1 MGLLNNAHKA
11 GQNIISYSELQQKRL
26 HSDVAAKNYNTLVIF
41 LQ

>member
-26 HSDVAAKNYNTLVIF
+26 YSDVAAKNYTLVIF